1 MFSSNDRM
9 CLAGADT
16 TTYDGGSWGPAA
28 RRQLLRRDDRGSARR
43 LWRHHAV
50 GFGRR
55 RGFGCAPLV
64 RTCSPVPAR
73 RAASRDKGPN
83 CSTLTESASSDPW
96 QALFRRRF
104 RRTGR
109 RSARSTRSF
118 GHPTA
123 CPVRRARSPANLGPR
138 AGGRSNADSCRS
150 SGRSRPSGTVSHP
163 PPGPRPGRSA
173 IRCDSATRQLR
184 DRHSGAG
191 AWRN

>member
-16 TTYDGGSWGPAA
+16 TTYDGGPGA
-28 RRQLLRRDDRGSARR
+28 LLRGGSFFDGTIAGPLAVSGAITPSDSADVGASAAPRSCEHALRFQQGGLLAETKGRIAQRLQSRRHRTLGRPCSDGGFDARVAEAPEARDRSGTPRPV
-43 LWRHHAV
+43 L
-50 GFGRR
+50 FG
-55 RGFGCAPLV
+55 GLDPL
-64 RTCSPVPAR
+64 
-73 RAASRDKGPN
+73 
-83 CSTLTESASSDPW
+83 L
-96 QALFRRRF
+96 
-104 RRTGR
+104 
-109 RSARSTRSF
+109 
-118 GHPTA
+118 
-123 CPVRRARSPANLGPR
+123 NLGPR

-173 IRCDSATRQLR
+173 IRCDSATRQPR